1 MASGTTRSLTAVMRT
16 TSQNWMTIMSATLRS
31 IVTPTAIVRL
41 VLGWGTVAALPFLAE
56 ALAPPAPAP
65 VLVSALVV
73 IVGVILT
80 CAFGVVHE
88 AEHLARRLGDP
99 YGSLVLTLSI
109 VLIEV
114 ILIAAV
120 LLGPGDHATIARD
133 SVMAVSMI
141 ILGAVV
147 GLCLLIG
154 GLRHGD
160 LAHNRTGT
168 STYLGLIVVLSALAF
183 GLPTVIGSNGSYLPW
198 QEIPII
204 VLTLGLYAF
213 FLTRQMGAQADDFRE
228 VDPRLAEAAARSTEL
243 TDAIAPA
250 HSVVGGAGAV
260 ESDATPSDDIV
271 AAEPAATPAAHP
283 NGVAPPLPADTPTV
297 RPGIVATLSSHR
309 VEILARLGLLVVTVL
324 PIVLLSHDM
333 ASLLDDGLGRLGAP
347 TALSGI
353 VIAMIVFLPET
364 ITAIRAAWQGEVQ
377 RVSNLCHGAL
387 VSTVGLTI
395 PVVLVIGMLTGQQ
408 IVLAET
414 PTNLLLLSVII
425 VLSVTTF
432 AAKRVTA
439 VHGAALLVV
448 FAVYG
453 ITVFA

>member
-1 MASGTTRSLTAVMRT
+1 MTA
-16 TSQNWMTIMSATLRS
+16 ALRS
-31 IVTPTAIVRL
+31 IITPTAIIRL
-41 VLGWGTVAALPFLAE
+41 ALGWGTYLALLFAGHLLE
-56 ALAPPAPAP
+56 PPAPAP
-65 VLVSALVV
+65 LLITALIV
-73 IVGVILT
+73 IVAVILI

-88 AEHLARRLGDP
+88 AEHLAGRLGDP
-99 YGSLVLTLSI
+99 YGSLVLTISI
-109 VLIEV
+109 CLIEV

-183 GLPTVIGSNGSYLPW
+183 ALPAVIGINGSYLPW
-198 QEIPII
+198 QGIPII

-228 VDPRLAEAAARSTEL
+228 VDPRLAEAAPGARGPS
-243 TDAIAPA
+243 APGAAPA
-250 HSVVGGAGAV
+250 RGAPAP
-260 ESDATPSDDIV
+260 APH
-271 AAEPAATPAAHP
+271 AEA
-283 NGVAPPLPADTPTV
+283 V
-297 RPGIVATLSSHR
+297 RPGIVATLSTHR
-309 VEILARLGLLVVTVL
+309 VEILTRLGLLVVTVL

-333 ASLLDDGLGRLGAP
+333 AVLLDDGLGRLGAP
-347 TALSGI
+347 VALSGI

-408 IVLAET
+408 IVLAEI
-414 PTNLLLLSVII
+414 PTNLLLLSVVI

-453 ITVFA
+453 LTVFA